1 MTETYYDK
9 LIGEG
14 GMVTHRQTRQ
24 IIAQMEAHG
33 WALTGN
39 APMYRMTTWAAPDGR
54 ELGIQFIDGK
64 KPRMTDPAG
73 RYDRTYKAALALVC
87 TPTHEPVAAP
97 SVHMAAKRIG
107 LHVPHLGESGG
118 RSGEDFTL
126 RPIQDAMR
134 GMIAKGM
141 YGGRGE
147 TAAVAAA
154 SLRAAAVTYRENAV
168 TADRL
173 YGYGSARD
181 QRSELWEQRAG
192 QFEQIAEGL
201 ETTATEYAAYL
212 AEVERRAGLPLDIR
226 PTGRRP

>member
-1 MTETYYDK
+1 MSMTTNYDK

-33 WALTGN
+33 WTLTSN
-39 APMYRMTTWAAPDGR
+39 KPMVRMTTWAAPDGR
-54 ELGIQFIDGK
+54 ELGIQFIDS

-73 RYDRTYKAALALVC
+73 RVDLTYKAALALVC
-87 TPTHEPVAAP
+87 TPTHEPVAPP
-97 SVHMAAKRIG
+97 SVRTAAKRVG
-107 LHVPHLGESGG
+107 LHVPHLGEGG
-118 RSGEDFTL
+118 QIEFTL

-147 TAAVAAA
+147 SVEVAAA
-154 SLRAAAVTYRENAV
+154 SLRAAAVTYRENAK
-168 TADRL
+168 TADKL

-181 QRSELWEQRAG
+181 QRSELWELRAD
-192 QFEQIAEGL
+192 QFEGIAYAL
-201 ETTATEYAAYL
+201 EAMALEYAAYL
-212 AEVERRAGLPLDIR
+212 AEIERRAALPLDVR
-226 PTGRRP
+226 PTGRR